1 MIPKLKGWKS
11 LEQQQKQNVT
21 PLGEAVETG
30 DWEIEKEGEEKTWQ
44 HWEKNSHGQLQK
56 KKKKKEKEKTMF
68 TGKREEKEKDVFKDY
83 NI

>member
-56 KKKKKEKEKTMF
+56 KEEEERERKDMF
-68 TGKREEKEKDVFKDY
+68 TGKREGKEKDVFKDY